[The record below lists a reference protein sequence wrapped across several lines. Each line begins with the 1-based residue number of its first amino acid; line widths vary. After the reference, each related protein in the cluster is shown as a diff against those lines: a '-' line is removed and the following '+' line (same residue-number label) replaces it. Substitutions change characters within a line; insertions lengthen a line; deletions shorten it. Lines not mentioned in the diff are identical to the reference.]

1 MRTLDG
7 TSRQARLPHT
17 LRAGLGLALLA
28 AVISGVAIW
37 LNGYAVKQVA
47 DPAIYTTLKNAVA
60 AAALMVAIAA
70 TGGAASARTLRGSD
84 WGRLV
89 VIGFVG
95 GAVAFLLF
103 FTGLAQATAP
113 GAAFLQKTLF
123 VWVGL
128 LAMLFLGERLGWAQV
143 LAMAV
148 LLGGLILLAPPK
160 LDGAFWGSGETMIAM
175 ATLLWAVEIILVKK
189 VLMTVPSGIVA
200 AARLGFGVC
209 FLVGYLAITGS
220 LSGITAVSLTGW
232 AWIALT
238 GVVLAAY
245 VATWFAALE
254 RAPAGVVT
262 SVLVVGAVITAGL
275 QAISNGSVPQAPV
288 VAGGVA
294 LAAATVLLAFAAMR
308 RAPARSSVE
317 SARQ

>member
-1 MRTLDG
+1 MGTLDG
-7 TSRQARLPHT
+7 TTGKTRLPHT
-17 LRAGLGLALLA
+17 VRAGLGLALLA
-28 AVISGVAIW
+28 AVISGIAIW
-37 LNGYAVKQVA
+37 LNGYAVKQVTDA
-47 DPAIYTTLKNAVA
+47 AVYTTLKNAFA
-60 AAALMVAIAA
+60 AGVLMLAIAA
-70 TGGAASARTLRGSD
+70 SGGAAGARTLRRGD
-84 WGRLV
+84 WGRLLI
-89 VIGFVG
+89 IGFVG

-113 GAAFLQKTLF
+113 GAAFIQKTLF

-128 LAMLFLGERLGWAQV
+128 LAVLFLGERLGWAQV
-143 LAMAV
+143 VAMAV
-148 LLGGLILLAPPK
+148 LIGGLLLLAPPK
-160 LDGAFWGSGETMIAM
+160 LDGAGWGSGETMIAM

-189 VLMTVPSGIVA
+189 VLVTVPSGIAA

-220 LSGITAVSLTGW
+220 LSGIASMTLAGW
-232 AWIALT
+232 AWVALT

-262 SVLVVGAVITAGL
+262 SILVVGAVITAGL
-275 QAISNGSVPQAPV
+275 QAISNGSVPQPPV

-308 RAPARSSVE
+308 RAPATPEVAAHR
-317 SARQ
+317 